1 MIRWTYFPKNKAITP
16 VGLSV
21 VKAFEENE
29 KNISSEA
36 NNHLIGSGGT
46 DSHSNSV
53 LEKVSAHLQAIGFQ
67 VEVGKKKNQK
77 IHVPV
82 LFGEQGK
89 PLQSFDADAY
99 NATEKF
105 VLEVEAGRAVTNY
118 QFLKDYFQA
127 CVMVEVEYLAIAVRQ
142 IYNKQKD
149 YETVCNFF
157 DTLYASG
164 RLKTELKGILII
176 GY

>member
-1 MIRWTYFPKNKAITP
+1 MIKWISFPRNKPITKP
-16 VGLSV
+16 GLSLV
-21 VKAFEENE
+21 NAFEAHE
-29 KNISSEA
+29 KEISSEL
-36 NNHLIGSGGT
+36 NNHLIGSGQT

-53 LEKVSAHLQAIGFQ
+53 LEKIAQDLIKCGFQ
-67 VEVGKKKNQK
+67 VEAGKRKSEK

-82 LFGEQGK
+82 LFGERGK
-89 PLQSFDADAY
+89 PLQAFDADAY
-99 NATEKF
+99 NPSEKY

-127 CVMVEVEYLAIAVRQ
+127 CVMVDVEYLAIAVRQ
-142 IYNKQKD
+142 IYRGQSD

-164 RLKTELKGILII
+164 RLRTELKGVLII

>member
-1 MIRWTYFPKNKAITP
+1 MIKWTSFPRNRSITSA
-16 VGLSV
+16 GLGV
-21 VKAFEENE
+21 VNAFEAHE
-29 KNISSEA
+29 KEISSEL
-36 NNHLIGSGGT
+36 NNHLIGTGST
-46 DSHSNSV
+46 DSHSNTV
-53 LEKVSAHLQAIGFQ
+53 LEKISHELTELGFHVEIGKRKS
-67 VEVGKKKNQK
+67 EK

-82 LFGEQGK
+82 LFGERGK

-99 NATEKF
+99 NPTEKY

-127 CVMVEVEYLAIAVRQ
+127 CVMVDVDYLAIAVRQ
-142 IYNKQKD
+142 AYRGQAD
-149 YETVCNFF
+149 YDTVCSFF

-164 RLKTELKGILII
+164 RLKTELKGVLII